1 MDIRQACAIGP
12 LRVLCDRYE
21 RRIRTIVDRRISNL
35 TGLRHP
41 RERPF
46 ERRLEVKSPIPS
58 RNHLRE
64 SNMQTAR
71 KTLLASAVGAAL
83 LAGIGLLSSPVKA
96 DTAAAE
102 ATFKA
107 KCAACHGPDG
117 KGKEALKT
125 KDFASEDVQKMSDA
139 ELSAIITNGKPPKM
153 PPFKTMTPDQVKDMV
168 AYIRS
173 FKK

>member
-1 MDIRQACAIGP
+1 
-12 LRVLCDRYE
+12 
-21 RRIRTIVDRRISNL
+21 
-35 TGLRHP
+35 
-41 RERPF
+41 
-46 ERRLEVKSPIPS
+46 
-58 RNHLRE
+58 
-64 SNMQTAR
+64 MQTTR
-71 KTLLASAVGAAL
+71 KTLQAIAVGAAL
-83 LAGIGLLSSPVKA
+83 LAGIGLLGSPVKA

-139 ELSAIITNGKPPKM
+139 DLSAIITNGKPPKM